1 MELCAGGELFDRII
15 ESGHFSEA
23 HGDNTGQQLCAGF
36 CRFACDR
43 YKLQFSCSRLFAAH
57 LESWESMGIHGN
69 PVLLWMVCSSFREA
83 QGAIYYMH
91 ENKIAHRDLKPENF
105 LFMTKDLRYGDL
117 WWFV

>member
-1 MELCAGGELFDRII
+1 
-15 ESGHFSEA
+15 
-23 HGDNTGQQLCAGF
+23 
-36 CRFACDR
+36 
-43 YKLQFSCSRLFAAH
+43 
-57 LESWESMGIHGN
+57 MGIHGN